1 MGWKS
6 AAAAVMLVVTP
17 LVVAAQGG
25 TAFEVAS
32 IRRNTS
38 GEPGASLD
46 MSRGAVRA
54 TNVPL
59 QIIIRQAFDVMDSQI
74 VGAPAW
80 VTSDRYDIVAKAP
93 DGIAT
98 AEAMRPLLRAL
109 LADRFKLTTH
119 AEMRD
124 LPVFNLVL
132 ARADRRFG
140 PSLRPAPVDCVG
152 VAQGHRRLR
161 LPLPRRTSGPTAPS
175 APCQVCSMWAGT
187 ASGMSCGF

>member
-17 LVVAAQGG
+17 LLVAAQGG

-32 IRRNTS
+32 VRLNTS

-59 QIIIRQAFDVMDSQI
+59 QIIMRQAFDVMDSQI

-93 DGIAT
+93 DGSAT

-109 LADRFKLTTH
+109 LADRVQARH
-119 AEMRD
+119 A
-124 LPVFNLVL
+124 
-132 ARADRRFG
+132 
-140 PSLRPAPVDCVG
+140 C
-152 VAQGHRRLR
+152 
-161 LPLPRRTSGPTAPS
+161 
-175 APCQVCSMWAGT
+175 
-187 ASGMSCGF
+187 